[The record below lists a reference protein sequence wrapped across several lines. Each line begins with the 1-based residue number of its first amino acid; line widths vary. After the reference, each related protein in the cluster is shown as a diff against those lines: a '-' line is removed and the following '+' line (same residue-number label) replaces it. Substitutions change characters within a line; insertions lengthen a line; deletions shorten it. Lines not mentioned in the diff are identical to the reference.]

1 MSKILLINTINR
13 EELRAAVVENQK
25 LLDLEIESAKNLSKK
40 GNIYKGVVT
49 RVEGSL
55 QAGFIDI
62 GLNRNGFLQI
72 QELNDYLL
80 GMENRRGRLNSS
92 YRHIRNY
99 LSAGKEILVQI
110 VKDETESKG
119 AMLTMNLAIPGKYT
133 VLLIGS
139 SRKGVSKR
147 IKDKEL
153 NQRFN
158 AALEQ
163 LKSELDIDWDSF
175 GIIARSSAGG
185 RTVAELVR
193 DIKLCFGKWQRIK
206 SGFENLPAPSLLY
219 SEAGFPTRVV
229 REYFSGDIQQII
241 VDSEAAFNEIKDF
254 IEETMPRYRNRLKFY
269 DSDVPLF
276 TQYGIEEEVQ
286 KTFHPVV
293 ELSSGGFLVI
303 EPLESIVAI
312 DVNSGKAKAGQDF
325 ETNAFITNLEAVEE
339 VARQLRLR
347 DLGGLII
354 VDLIDMKNPRNIK
367 EVERRLKLAVSLD
380 KARVE
385 VGEISKFGLIELSR
399 QRIRSSVNSQLFSK
413 CPYCLGT
420 GKVRGPELVALDVI
434 RKVQSA
440 VASKT
445 VKSVTVRIALVAG
458 LYLLNFRKKDL
469 SNLETKYNC
478 DIIIVPEE
486 KFRPDEFQIDL
497 IEREKESLSFAEID
511 DDLDYKGR
519 VALIRSKWRSK
530 RLAQN
535 QAEMSFDL
543 DIS

>member
-229 REYFSGDIQQII
+229 REYFSGDILQII